1 MNPERESEEELQ
13 ELSDATAG
21 DSEPGKH
28 DPYAALRWRD
38 FRLYISGNFLSITG
52 LYMQTTAVLWE
63 IHRRTSSEL
72 SLGQSALPLGLVGLV
87 QVLPVISL
95 ALLAGH
101 VADRF
106 NRRYVIMTALLVIV
120 TSSTGLALVSARPTT
135 PTILIYGCLFL
146 AGVAR
151 AFQQPAKSSLMP
163 QLVPRVDFPNAVT
176 WNSAA
181 FQMAAVLGP
190 ALGGG
195 LIAIFHSATI
205 VFVLDATAALMFFAV
220 LSQIRYQPPAREN
233 HSLSLE
239 NLAAG
244 ARFVWQNKTILA
256 ASTLDMFAVLL
267 GGAVALLPIYAE
279 EILHVGSFGYG
290 CMQAAPAAGAV
301 LMSFIISHRRPMQR
315 AGLALIMAVVGF
327 GLATIVF
334 GISRSFP
341 LSLAMLALAG
351 ALDNVS
357 VVVRHSLVQLLTPDE
372 MRGRVSAI
380 NGMFIS
386 ISNELGGFESG
397 TAAWLFNSPTI
408 SVVSGGVGTLV
419 VVAIVAW
426 LFPQLRH
433 YGRLDS
439 TG

>member
-1 MNPERESEEELQ
+1 MNPERESEEELR
-13 ELSDATAG
+13 EPTAG
-21 DSEPGKH
+21 TVRESEPDKH
-28 DPYAALRWRD
+28 DPYAALRVRD
-38 FRLYISGNFLSITG
+38 FRLYIIGNFLSITG

-120 TSSTGLALVSARPTT
+120 ISSTGLALVSARPTT

-163 QLVPRVDFPNAVT
+163 QLVPRADFPNAVT

-195 LIAIFHSATI
+195 LIAIFHRATI
-205 VFVLDATAALMFFAV
+205 VFVFDALAALMFFTV

-233 HSLSLE
+233 HALSLE

-244 ARFVWQNKTILA
+244 RGLCGKTKP
-256 ASTLDMFAVLL
+256 SWPPAV
-267 GGAVALLPIYAE
+267 
-279 EILHVGSFGYG
+279 
-290 CMQAAPAAGAV
+290 
-301 LMSFIISHRRPMQR
+301 
-315 AGLALIMAVVGF
+315 
-327 GLATIVF
+327 
-334 GISRSFP
+334 
-341 LSLAMLALAG
+341 
-351 ALDNVS
+351 
-357 VVVRHSLVQLLTPDE
+357 
-372 MRGRVSAI
+372 
-380 NGMFIS
+380 
-386 ISNELGGFESG
+386 
-397 TAAWLFNSPTI
+397 
-408 SVVSGGVGTLV
+408 
-419 VVAIVAW
+419 
-426 LFPQLRH
+426 
-433 YGRLDS
+433 
-439 TG
+439 